1 MAGDEPEVATVEAQE
16 LRCPN
21 CGAPWTMRGF
31 NTTRTL
37 ACEHC
42 GSVIDTSAEKW
53 QLVEKVEGAYN
64 ARPRFAL
71 GTRGK
76 LKNIPWEV
84 IGWCSRYVRAYGQ
97 KYTWEEHLLYN
108 PYEGFRYLVYQ
119 DGHFVF
125 VEPLP
130 GVAAVRPNAA
140 AYEDKVY
147 KHFSTGKAVVEEV
160 LGEFPWQMRRG
171 DVARTDDYVDPPY
184 VLSKEETEDEVT
196 WSRGEYLDP
205 AVVLAAFGKP
215 SRGVT
220 APRGVH
226 ACQPNPHK
234 PLLSWTLKTAGAAMI
249 AWLVFSFFYMASAD
263 NRVVYNGVVNAQS
276 GVTQEIDLQLGG
288 TVEFTAEANCSNNW
302 VFVNAMLV
310 GPQGVSEEAQYAG
323 LEVEFY
329 SGPDWSEGSRS
340 TTTKI
345 GAVRPGKY
353 VLQLTHHPQSTYKGD
368 VRVLVREDVSAFC
381 YVCCSWAFL
390 IVVPVAAGILSGSFE
405 QRRWAESDHA

>member
-1 MAGDEPEVATVEAQE
+1 MAGEEGVAVVQAQE
-16 LRCPN
+16 LRCPS

-42 GSVIDTSAEKW
+42 GSIIDTSAEKW
-53 QLVEKVEGAYN
+53 QLVEKVEGAYH

-76 LKNIPWEV
+76 LFGVQWEV

-97 KYTWEEHLLYN
+97 KFTWEEHLLYN

-130 GVAAVRPNAA
+130 GVASVRPNAA

-171 DVARTDDYVDPPY
+171 DVAKTDDYVDPPF
-184 VLSKEETEDEVT
+184 VLSKEETEDEIT
-196 WSRGEYLDP
+196 WSKGVYVEP
-205 AVVLAAFGKP
+205 SKVLEAFGKP
-215 SRGVT
+215 ARGVS
-220 APRGVH
+220 APVGVH

-234 PLLSWTLKTAGAAMI
+234 PVLSWLLKATAVSVVL
-249 AWLVFSFFYMASAD
+249 WLVLSFMYLASGE
-263 NRVVYNGVVNAQS
+263 NRVVYNGTVPAGQD
-276 GVTQEIDLQLGG
+276 VTQEVDLELGG
-288 TVEFTAEANCSNNW
+288 AVELSAEANCNNNW

-310 GPQGVSEEAQYAG
+310 GPQGVSEQAVYAG
-323 LEVEFY
+323 LEVEY
-329 SGPDWSEGSRS
+329 YHGPDWSEGSRS
-340 TTTKI
+340 TSTIVGGVK
-345 GAVRPGKY
+345 PGRY
-353 VLQLTHHPQSTYKGD
+353 VLQLTIHPQSTYKGD
-368 VRVLVREDVSAFC
+368 VRVLVREDVAAFR
-381 YVCCSWAFL
+381 YVCCSWICL
-390 IVVPVAAGILSGSFE
+390 IIVPAIAGILSAGFE